1 MAKIGKLVDF
11 VSEEPGLSGVVWV
24 LRMVLLLI
32 ISLNFNYRIC
42 LCIFAI
48 VFVCVVIFA
57 ITCVWYYEK
66 KIIKVGVI
74 DQILEFELW
83 RCTVLCIKANCCFIT
98 YTYHHTHCH
107 TLVPIIKFLT
117 PSITNLEPNDKRDN
131 IELDMKHKLVSFLK
145 ITNQITS
152 WHWTS
157 FHW

>member
-57 ITCVWYYEK
+57 ITCV
-66 KIIKVGVI
+66 
-74 DQILEFELW
+74 
-83 RCTVLCIKANCCFIT
+83 
-98 YTYHHTHCH
+98 
-107 TLVPIIKFLT
+107 
-117 PSITNLEPNDKRDN
+117 
-131 IELDMKHKLVSFLK
+131 
-145 ITNQITS
+145 
-152 WHWTS
+152 
-157 FHW
+157 